1 MNVLYVSH
9 YFLPFSIGG
18 VEDHTLNLARD
29 MTARG
34 HSVHVFH
41 GVIERGT
48 DDYHVFSHVHEGIS
62 CTAVSVDL
70 KTIDDF
76 SGTWRQ
82 AEVERIFAQLLDAQK
97 FDLVHIMHLTR
108 LSTGLVDVLRKRG
121 IPTVL
126 TLHDYWMQCARGQR
140 VRLDG
145 ETCHE
150 IVETRCAPCM
160 AQDVDYFDRLK
171 PWWKKL
177 LDPGSLGKNSDRSA
191 RHLSKIRERRKD
203 MLHALESVDL
213 VLTASRYTREAFKG
227 WGVEREIVVVNQG
240 VDPALAAQF
249 RETSS
254 PVLRFGFAGRMME
267 TKGVEV
273 LIDAFRGLDV
283 EAELLIHGV
292 GEAKYVKSLEARASG
307 SKIQFRGPYQRA
319 QIPEVYA
326 TFDVQVVPSTWLE
339 CQPLV
344 MQTARLFRKP
354 LIASSIGG
362 MIELVRD
369 GVDGFLFRV
378 GDAGDLREKM
388 KRLASDSGLVRRMVE
403 ATPVI
408 RSAEDYTAAIEAHY
422 QGLTTAR

>member
-48 DDYHVFSHVHEGIS
+48 DDYHVFSHVHEGIP

-82 AEVERIFAQLLDAQK
+82 GEVERIFSQLLDSQK

-108 LSTGLVDVLRKRG
+108 LSTGLVDLLRRRG

-150 IVETRCAPCM
+150 IVETRCAACM

-171 PWWKKL
+171 PWWRKV
-177 LDPGSLGKNSDRSA
+177 LDPGSLGKGSDRGA
-191 RHLSKIRERRKD
+191 RHTAKIRERRKD
-203 MLHALESVDL
+203 MLHALESIDL
-213 VLTASRYTREAFKG
+213 VLTASRYTREAFRSSG
-227 WGVEREIVVVNQG
+227 AWREIG
-240 VDPALAAQF
+240 VWN
-249 RETSS
+249 
-254 PVLRFGFAGRMME
+254 
-267 TKGVEV
+267 
-273 LIDAFRGLDV
+273 
-283 EAELLIHGV
+283 HGV
-292 GEAKYVKSLEARASG
+292 
-307 SKIQFRGPYQRA
+307 
-319 QIPEVYA
+319 
-326 TFDVQVVPSTWLE
+326 
-339 CQPLV
+339 
-344 MQTARLFRKP
+344 
-354 LIASSIGG
+354 
-362 MIELVRD
+362 
-369 GVDGFLFRV
+369 
-378 GDAGDLREKM
+378 
-388 KRLASDSGLVRRMVE
+388 
-403 ATPVI
+403 
-408 RSAEDYTAAIEAHY
+408 
-422 QGLTTAR
+422 